1 MQKGDAVLELMMTA
15 GVSLALAVAPG
26 ASEAAG
32 FQRQTPHVATDGV
45 KPRPG
50 RQGRVSKE
58 SLSIAACRARAARHG
73 EATFK
78 DMRLAGRG
86 TYLVIGT
93 IARRRGQLTYR
104 CTVRGEGEILSFK
117 TSAR

>member
-15 GVSLALAVAPG
+15 GVSLALAFTPG
-26 ASEAAG
+26 AGQAAG
-32 FQRQTPHVATDGV
+32 FQRHTPQVATDGV
-45 KPRPG
+45 KPRPD

-58 SLSIAACRARAARHG
+58 SLSIAACRARAARQG

-78 DMRLAGRG
+78 EMRLTGRS
-86 TYLVIGT
+86 TYLVTGT
-93 IARRRGQLTYR
+93 IARRRGHLTYR

>member
-1 MQKGDAVLELMMTA
+1 MAA
-15 GVSLALAVAPG
+15 GVSLSLALSPG
-26 ASEAAG
+26 AGQAAG
-32 FQRQTPHVATDGV
+32 FQRQTPHVVTDGV

-58 SLSIAACRARAARHG
+58 SLSIAACRARASRQG
-73 EATFK
+73 QATFK
-78 DMRLAGRG
+78 EMRLAGPS

-93 IARRRGQLTYR
+93 IARRRGHLTYR